1 MYINYGVFMKL
12 FLLLLVSTF
21 LYSSSLEKVSIQ
33 FNWKYQF
40 EVAGFIAAKEKGFY
54 ENVGLDVEL
63 KEYNPEVDILFD
75 VLNNKVTYGISSS
88 NIVLENKKIASIVL
102 LATYLQK
109 SPLVFI
115 TKPDIRTPSQFL
127 GKTIMGNKD
136 ELKNSSL
143 ALFLSHFNI
152 NFSNTKFIP
161 HNFKIDDFINGKVEI
176 MSAFRSNQLY
186 ELDKRKIDYNIID
199 PADYGFVMSAVNLY
213 TSKEEAFKN
222 KYRTQKFIEATNR
235 GWEYALK
242 NKEEIIDIL
251 IKKYG
256 VNKSK
261 EALLYERDV
270 VNQVM
275 MRDFYPIGK
284 VSPELTQRLVKQLSY
299 SGMIEPNQKINHIFF
314 ENIVDKIPSDFSLTK
329 SEKEYL
335 NSKHSLKMCIDPFW
349 YPIEFMKDGKI
360 SGITSDLKRYFEEKI
375 QINID
380 VVPTNN
386 WNESLDFIKDKK
398 CDIISSISPSYDRMS
413 YLNFTKPILTL
424 PIVVTTQKDKPFL
437 RDISLLKNEKIAIL
451 KGHFIAEYIK
461 DYFPYL
467 KIVEVASMNEG
478 LYLVEQGEVYG
489 YIDNALV
496 LSSTIQKEFSNSL
509 KIGFRFDIL
518 DELSIGTRNDEP
530 ILNDIF
536 SRLVDDLDETKK
548 QEFLNTWT
556 IITEQVGWFSLKEI
570 IFLVIF
576 TTTIFGGLI
585 FYQRKLKILNKKLK
599 KLYLTD
605 KLTGLYNR
613 FKIDKELSSQKDNI
627 DRNDSYSCGLI
638 LIDIDYFKSINDNL
652 GHLVGDCILKDISKL
667 LKNNLRKTDIIGRW
681 GGEEFLIIL
690 PFTSKD
696 IAKKIAENLRV
707 LIEENNFS
715 YKMNRKITISIG
727 VTEFSKSKSV
737 EDTLLLVDNLLYKA
751 KENGRNR
758 VEES

>member
-1 MYINYGVFMKL
+1 MKL

-21 LYSSSLEKVSIQ
+21 LYSSNLEKVSIQ

-222 KYRTQKFIEATNR
+222 KDRTQKFIEATNR

-335 NSKHSLKMCIDPFW
+335 NSKHSLKICIDPFW

-548 QEFLNTWT
+548 QEFLNNWT

-585 FYQRKLKILNKKLK
+585 FYQRKLKILNKKLNE
-599 KLYLTD
+599 LYLTD

-638 LIDIDYFKSINDNL
+638 LIDIDYFKSINDTL

-696 IAKKIAENLRV
+696 IAKKIAENLRA

-758 VEES
+758 VEVS

>member
-1 MYINYGVFMKL
+1 MKL

-115 TKPDIRTPSQFL
+115 TKPDIKTPSQFL

-222 KYRTQKFIEATNR
+222 KDRTQKFIEATNR

-335 NSKHSLKMCIDPFW
+335 NSKHSLKICIDPFW

-451 KGHFIAEYIK
+451 KRHFIAEYIK

-536 SRLVDDLDETKK
+536 SRLVDALDETKK
-548 QEFLNTWT
+548 QEFINNWT

-638 LIDIDYFKSINDNL
+638 LIDIDYFKSINDTL

-696 IAKKIAENLRV
+696 IAKKVAENLRV

>member
-1 MYINYGVFMKL
+1 MKL

-161 HNFKIDDFINGKVEI
+161 HNFKIDNFINGKVEI

-199 PADYGFVMSAVNLY
+199 PSDYGFVMSAVNLY

-222 KYRTQKFIEATNR
+222 KDRTQKFIEATNR

-261 EALLYERDV
+261 EALLYETDV

-398 CDIISSISPSYDRMS
+398 CDIISSISPSYDRIS

-478 LYLVEQGEVYG
+478 LYLVEQGGVYG
-489 YIDNALV
+489 YIDNALI

-536 SRLVDDLDETKK
+536 SRLVDALDETKK
-548 QEFLNTWT
+548 QEFLNNWT

-638 LIDIDYFKSINDNL
+638 LIDIDYFKSINDTL

>member
-1 MYINYGVFMKL
+1 MKL

-75 VLNNKVTYGISSS
+75 VLNNKVTYGISNS

-548 QEFLNTWT
+548 QEFLNNWT

-585 FYQRKLKILNKKLK
+585 FYQRKLKILNKKLNE
-599 KLYLTD
+599 LYLTD

-638 LIDIDYFKSINDNL
+638 LIDIDYFKSINDTL

-696 IAKKIAENLRV
+696 IAKKVAENLRV

>member
-1 MYINYGVFMKL
+1 MKL
-12 FLLLLVSTF
+12 FLLFLVSTF

-115 TKPDIRTPSQFL
+115 TKPDIKTPSQFL

-161 HNFKIDDFINGKVEI
+161 HNFKIDDFISGKVEI

-222 KYRTQKFIEATNR
+222 KDRTQKFIEATNR
-235 GWEYALK
+235 GWEYALN

-251 IKKYG
+251 IKKYV

-261 EALLYERDV
+261 EALLYETDV

-335 NSKHSLKMCIDPFW
+335 NSKHSLKICIDPFW

-451 KGHFIAEYIK
+451 KGHFISEYIK

-548 QEFLNTWT
+548 QEFLNNWT

-627 DRNDSYSCGLI
+627 DRKDSYSCGLI
-638 LIDIDYFKSINDNL
+638 LIDIDYFKSINDTL

-696 IAKKIAENLRV
+696 IAKKVAENLRV
-707 LIEENNFS
+707 LIGENNFS

-758 VEES
+758 VEVS

>member
-1 MYINYGVFMKL
+1 MKL

-115 TKPDIRTPSQFL
+115 TKPDIKTPSQFL

-143 ALFLSHFNI
+143 ALLLSHFNI

-222 KYRTQKFIEATNR
+222 KDRTQKFIEATNR

-261 EALLYERDV
+261 EALLYETDV

-548 QEFLNTWT
+548 QEFLNNWT

-638 LIDIDYFKSINDNL
+638 LIDIDYFKSINDTL

-696 IAKKIAENLRV
+696 IAKKVAENLRA
-707 LIEENNFS
+707 LIEEHNFS
-715 YKMNRKITISIG
+715 YNMNRKITISIG

>member
-1 MYINYGVFMKL
+1 MKL

-75 VLNNKVTYGISSS
+75 VLNNKVTYGISNS

-115 TKPDIRTPSQFL
+115 TKPDIKTPSQFL

-222 KYRTQKFIEATNR
+222 KDRTQKFIEATNR

-335 NSKHSLKMCIDPFW
+335 NSKYSLKMCIDPFW

-548 QEFLNTWT
+548 QEFLNNWT

-627 DRNDSYSCGLI
+627 DRKDSYSCGLI
-638 LIDIDYFKSINDNL
+638 LIDIDYFKSINDTL

-696 IAKKIAENLRV
+696 IAKKVAENLRV
-707 LIEENNFS
+707 LIGENNFS

>member
-1 MYINYGVFMKL
+1 MKL

-115 TKPDIRTPSQFL
+115 TKPDIKTPSQFL

-222 KYRTQKFIEATNR
+222 KDRTQKFIEATNR

-548 QEFLNTWT
+548 QEFLNNWT

-638 LIDIDYFKSINDNL
+638 LIDIDYFKSINDTL

-696 IAKKIAENLRV
+696 IAKKVAENLRV

>member
-1 MYINYGVFMKL
+1 MKL

-222 KYRTQKFIEATNR
+222 KDRTQKFIEATNR

-548 QEFLNTWT
+548 QEFLNNWT

-585 FYQRKLKILNKKLK
+585 FYQRKLKILNKKLNE
-599 KLYLTD
+599 LYLTD

-638 LIDIDYFKSINDNL
+638 LIDIDYFKSINDTL

-696 IAKKIAENLRV
+696 IAKKVAENLRV

>member
-1 MYINYGVFMKL
+1 MKL

-127 GKTIMGNKD
+127 GKTIMGHKD

-261 EALLYERDV
+261 EALLYETDV

-335 NSKHSLKMCIDPFW
+335 NSKHSLKICIDPFW

-548 QEFLNTWT
+548 QEFLNNWT

-599 KLYLTD
+599 ELYLTD

-638 LIDIDYFKSINDNL
+638 LIDIDYFKSINDTL

-696 IAKKIAENLRV
+696 IAKKIAENLRA

>member
-1 MYINYGVFMKL
+1 MKL

-115 TKPDIRTPSQFL
+115 TKPDIKTPSQFL

-222 KYRTQKFIEATNR
+222 KDRTQKFIEATNR

-335 NSKHSLKMCIDPFW
+335 NSKHSLKICIDPFW

-548 QEFLNTWT
+548 QEFLNNWT

-613 FKIDKELSSQKDNI
+613 FKIDKELSLQKDNI

-638 LIDIDYFKSINDNL
+638 LIDIDYFKSINDTL

>member
-1 MYINYGVFMKL
+1 MKL

-115 TKPDIRTPSQFL
+115 TKPDIKTPSQFL

-199 PADYGFVMSAVNLY
+199 PSDYGFVMSAVNLY

-314 ENIVDKIPSDFSLTK
+314 ENIVDKIPGDFSLTK

-548 QEFLNTWT
+548 QEFLNNWT

-585 FYQRKLKILNKKLK
+585 FYQRKLKILNKKLNE
-599 KLYLTD
+599 LYLTD

-627 DRNDSYSCGLI
+627 DRNDSYSCGLM
-638 LIDIDYFKSINDNL
+638 LIDIDYFKSINDTL
-652 GHLVGDCILKDISKL
+652 GHLEGDFILKDISKL
-667 LKNNLRKTDIIGRW
+667 LKNNLRKTDILGRW

-696 IAKKIAENLRV
+696 IAKKIAENLRA

>member
-1 MYINYGVFMKL
+1 MKL

-548 QEFLNTWT
+548 QEFLNNWT

-585 FYQRKLKILNKKLK
+585 FYQRKLKILNKKLNE
-599 KLYLTD
+599 LYLTD

-638 LIDIDYFKSINDNL
+638 LIDIDYFKSINDTL

-696 IAKKIAENLRV
+696 IAKKIAENLRA

-715 YKMNRKITISIG
+715 YKMNRKVTISIG

>member
-1 MYINYGVFMKL
+1 
-12 FLLLLVSTF
+12 
-21 LYSSSLEKVSIQ
+21 
-33 FNWKYQF
+33 
-40 EVAGFIAAKEKGFY
+40 
-54 ENVGLDVEL
+54 
-63 KEYNPEVDILFD
+63 
-75 VLNNKVTYGISSS
+75 
-88 NIVLENKKIASIVL
+88 
-102 LATYLQK
+102 
-109 SPLVFI
+109 
-115 TKPDIRTPSQFL
+115 
-127 GKTIMGNKD
+127 
-136 ELKNSSL
+136 
-143 ALFLSHFNI
+143 
-152 NFSNTKFIP
+152 
-161 HNFKIDDFINGKVEI
+161 
-176 MSAFRSNQLY
+176 
-186 ELDKRKIDYNIID
+186 
-199 PADYGFVMSAVNLY
+199 
-213 TSKEEAFKN
+213 
-222 KYRTQKFIEATNR
+222 
-235 GWEYALK
+235 
-242 NKEEIIDIL
+242 
-251 IKKYG
+251 
-256 VNKSK
+256 
-261 EALLYERDV
+261 
-270 VNQVM
+270 
-275 MRDFYPIGK
+275 
-284 VSPELTQRLVKQLSY
+284 
-299 SGMIEPNQKINHIFF
+299 
-314 ENIVDKIPSDFSLTK
+314 
-329 SEKEYL
+329 
-335 NSKHSLKMCIDPFW
+335 
-349 YPIEFMKDGKI
+349 
-360 SGITSDLKRYFEEKI
+360 
-375 QINID
+375 
-380 VVPTNN
+380 
-386 WNESLDFIKDKK
+386 
-398 CDIISSISPSYDRMS
+398 MS

-548 QEFLNTWT
+548 QEFLNNWT

-599 KLYLTD
+599 ELYLTD

-638 LIDIDYFKSINDNL
+638 LIDIDYFKSINDTL

-696 IAKKIAENLRV
+696 IAKKIAENLRA

>member
-1 MYINYGVFMKL
+1 MKL

-115 TKPDIRTPSQFL
+115 TKPDIKTPSQFL

-143 ALFLSHFNI
+143 ALLLSHFNI

-222 KYRTQKFIEATNR
+222 KDRTQKFIEATNR

-275 MRDFYPIGK
+275 MSDFYPIGK

-335 NSKHSLKMCIDPFW
+335 NSKHILKMCIDPFW

-398 CDIISSISPSYDRMS
+398 CDIISSISPSYDRIS

-478 LYLVEQGEVYG
+478 LYLVEQGGVYG

-536 SRLVDDLDETKK
+536 SRLVDALDETKK
-548 QEFLNTWT
+548 QEFLNNWT

-613 FKIDKELSSQKDNI
+613 FKIDKELILEKEKI
-627 DRNDSYSCGLI
+627 DRNSSYSCGLI
-638 LIDIDYFKSINDNL
+638 LIDIDYFKRINDTL
-652 GHLVGDCILKDISKL
+652 GHLVGDCILKDISML

-696 IAKKIAENLRV
+696 IAKKVAENLRV
-707 LIEENNFS
+707 LIEEHNFS
-715 YKMNRKITISIG
+715 YNMNRKITISIG

>member
-1 MYINYGVFMKL
+1 MKL

-284 VSPELTQRLVKQLSY
+284 VSPVLTQRLVKQLSY

-335 NSKHSLKMCIDPFW
+335 NSKHSLKMCIDPYW
-349 YPIEFMKDGKI
+349 YPIEFIKDGKI

-467 KIVEVASMNEG
+467 KIVEVASTNEG

-548 QEFLNTWT
+548 QEFLNNWT

-613 FKIDKELSSQKDNI
+613 FKIDKELSLQKDNI

-638 LIDIDYFKSINDNL
+638 LIDIDYFKSINDTL
-652 GHLVGDCILKDISKL
+652 GHLVGDCILKDISKF

-690 PFTSKD
+690 PFSSKD

>member
-1 MYINYGVFMKL
+1 MKL

-335 NSKHSLKMCIDPFW
+335 NSKHSLKICIDPFW

-548 QEFLNTWT
+548 QEFLNNWT

-638 LIDIDYFKSINDNL
+638 LIDIDYFKSINDTL

-696 IAKKIAENLRV
+696 IAKKVAENLRV

>member
-1 MYINYGVFMKL
+1 MKL
-12 FLLLLVSTF
+12 FLLFLVSTF

-63 KEYNPEVDILFD
+63 KEYNPEVDILSD
-75 VLNNKVTYGISSS
+75 VLNNKVTYGISNS
-88 NIVLENKKIASIVL
+88 NIVLENKKIASIAL

-115 TKPDIRTPSQFL
+115 TKPDIKTPSQFL

-152 NFSNTKFIP
+152 NFSNTKFIS

-222 KYRTQKFIEATNR
+222 KDRTQKFIEATNR

-261 EALLYERDV
+261 EALLYETDV

-398 CDIISSISPSYDRMS
+398 CDIISSISPSYDRIS

-437 RDISLLKNEKIAIL
+437 IDISLLKNEKIAIL

-548 QEFLNTWT
+548 QEFLNNWT

-613 FKIDKELSSQKDNI
+613 FKIDKELSLQKDNI

-638 LIDIDYFKSINDNL
+638 LIDIDYFKSINDTL

-696 IAKKIAENLRV
+696 IAKKVAENLRA

-715 YKMNRKITISIG
+715 YQMNRKITISIG

>member
-1 MYINYGVFMKL
+1 MKL

-115 TKPDIRTPSQFL
+115 TKPDIKTPSQFL
-127 GKTIMGNKD
+127 GKTIMGHKD

-222 KYRTQKFIEATNR
+222 KDRTQKFIEATNR

-261 EALLYERDV
+261 EALLYETDV

-314 ENIVDKIPSDFSLTK
+314 ENIVDKIPSNFSLTK

-360 SGITSDLKRYFEEKI
+360 SGITSDLKRYFEEK
-375 QINID
+375 NS
-380 VVPTNN
+380 N
-386 WNESLDFIKDKK
+386 KYR
-398 CDIISSISPSYDRMS
+398 C
-413 YLNFTKPILTL
+413 
-424 PIVVTTQKDKPFL
+424 
-437 RDISLLKNEKIAIL
+437 
-451 KGHFIAEYIK
+451 
-461 DYFPYL
+461 
-467 KIVEVASMNEG
+467 
-478 LYLVEQGEVYG
+478 
-489 YIDNALV
+489 
-496 LSSTIQKEFSNSL
+496 STY
-509 KIGFRFDIL
+509 
-518 DELSIGTRNDEP
+518 
-530 ILNDIF
+530 
-536 SRLVDDLDETKK
+536 K
-548 QEFLNTWT
+548 QLE
-556 IITEQVGWFSLKEI
+556 
-570 IFLVIF
+570 
-576 TTTIFGGLI
+576 
-585 FYQRKLKILNKKLK
+585 
-599 KLYLTD
+599 
-605 KLTGLYNR
+605 
-613 FKIDKELSSQKDNI
+613 
-627 DRNDSYSCGLI
+627 
-638 LIDIDYFKSINDNL
+638 
-652 GHLVGDCILKDISKL
+652 
-667 LKNNLRKTDIIGRW
+667 
-681 GGEEFLIIL
+681 
-690 PFTSKD
+690 
-696 IAKKIAENLRV
+696 
-707 LIEENNFS
+707 
-715 YKMNRKITISIG
+715 
-727 VTEFSKSKSV
+727 
-737 EDTLLLVDNLLYKA
+737 
-751 KENGRNR
+751 
-758 VEES
+758 

>member
-1 MYINYGVFMKL
+1 MKL
-12 FLLLLVSTF
+12 FLLFLVSTF

-75 VLNNKVTYGISSS
+75 VLNNKVTYGISNS

-314 ENIVDKIPSDFSLTK
+314 ENIVDKIPGDFSLTK

-451 KGHFIAEYIK
+451 KGHFISEYIK

-467 KIVEVASMNEG
+467 KIIEVASMNEG

-548 QEFLNTWT
+548 QEFLNNWT

-613 FKIDKELSSQKDNI
+613 FKIDKELSLQKDNI

-638 LIDIDYFKSINDNL
+638 LIDIDYFKSINDTL

>member
-1 MYINYGVFMKL
+1 ML
-12 FLLLLVSTF
+12 
-21 LYSSSLEKVSIQ
+21 
-33 FNWKYQF
+33 
-40 EVAGFIAAKEKGFY
+40 AKEKGFY

-75 VLNNKVTYGISSS
+75 VLNNKVTYGISNS

-115 TKPDIRTPSQFL
+115 TKPDIKTPSLFL

-222 KYRTQKFIEATNR
+222 KDRTQKFIEATNR

-261 EALLYERDV
+261 EALLYETDV

-509 KIGFRFDIL
+509 KIGFRFDVL
-518 DELSIGTRNDEP
+518 DEISIGTRNDEP

-548 QEFLNTWT
+548 QEFLNNWT

-585 FYQRKLKILNKKLK
+585 FYQRKLKILNKKLNE
-599 KLYLTD
+599 LYLTD

-613 FKIDKELSSQKDNI
+613 FKIDKELSLQKDNI

-638 LIDIDYFKSINDNL
+638 LIDIDYFKSINDTL

-696 IAKKIAENLRV
+696 IAKKVAENLRA

-715 YKMNRKITISIG
+715 YNMNRKITISIG

>member
-1 MYINYGVFMKL
+1 MKL

-222 KYRTQKFIEATNR
+222 KDRTQKFIEATNR

-548 QEFLNTWT
+548 QEFLNNWT

-638 LIDIDYFKSINDNL
+638 LIDIDYFKSINDTL

-696 IAKKIAENLRV
+696 IAKKVAENLRV

>member
-1 MYINYGVFMKL
+1 MKL

-127 GKTIMGNKD
+127 GKTIMGDKE

-143 ALFLSHFNI
+143 ALLLSHFNI

-199 PADYGFVMSAVNLY
+199 PSDYGFVMSAGNLY

-496 LSSTIQKEFSNSL
+496 LSSTMQKEFSNSL

-518 DELSIGTRNDEP
+518 DEISIGTRNDEP

-536 SRLVDDLDETKK
+536 SRLVDDLDEVKK
-548 QEFLNTWT
+548 QDFLNKWT
-556 IITEQVGWFSLKEI
+556 IITEQVGWFSLKELL
-570 IFLVIF
+570 FLIIF
-576 TTTIFGGLI
+576 TTIIFACLV
-585 FYQRKLKILNKKLK
+585 FYQKRLRVLNKELK
-599 KLYLTD
+599 RLYLTD

-613 FKIDKELSSQKDNI
+613 FKIDKELILEKEKI
-627 DRNDSYSCGLI
+627 DRNSSYSCSLM
-638 LIDIDYFKSINDNL
+638 LLDIDYFKNINDTL
-652 GHLVGDCILKDISKL
+652 GHLVGDLVLKDISNL
-667 LKNNLRKTDIIGRW
+667 LKNNLRKTDIVGRW

-696 IAKKIAENLRV
+696 IAKKIAENLRA

>member
-1 MYINYGVFMKL
+1 MKL
-12 FLLLLVSTF
+12 FLLFLVSTF

-63 KEYNPEVDILFD
+63 KEYNPEVDILSD

-115 TKPDIRTPSQFL
+115 TKPDIKTPSQFL

-222 KYRTQKFIEATNR
+222 KDRTQKFIEATNR

-256 VNKSK
+256 VDKLK
-261 EALLYERDV
+261 EALLYETDV

-314 ENIVDKIPSDFSLTK
+314 ENIIDKIPSDFSLTK

-335 NSKHSLKMCIDPFW
+335 NSKHSLKICIDPYW

-548 QEFLNTWT
+548 QEFLNNWT
-556 IITEQVGWFSLKEI
+556 IITEQVGWFSSKEI

-585 FYQRKLKILNKKLK
+585 FYQRKLKTLNKKLK

-627 DRNDSYSCGLI
+627 DRNESYSCGLI
-638 LIDIDYFKSINDNL
+638 LIDIDYFKSINDTL

-696 IAKKIAENLRV
+696 IAKKVAENLRV

-715 YKMNRKITISIG
+715 YKMDRKITISIG

-751 KENGRNR
+751 KKNGRNR
-758 VEES
+758 VEVS

>member
-1 MYINYGVFMKL
+1 MKL

-548 QEFLNTWT
+548 QEFLNNWT

-627 DRNDSYSCGLI
+627 DRKDSYSCGLI
-638 LIDIDYFKSINDNL
+638 LIDIDYFKRINDTL

-696 IAKKIAENLRV
+696 IAKKVAENLRV
-707 LIEENNFS
+707 LIGENNFS

-758 VEES
+758 VEVS

>member
-1 MYINYGVFMKL
+1 MKL

-222 KYRTQKFIEATNR
+222 KDRTQKFIEATNR

-548 QEFLNTWT
+548 QEFLNNWT

-627 DRNDSYSCGLI
+627 DRKDSYSCGLI
-638 LIDIDYFKSINDNL
+638 LIDIDYFKSINDTL

-696 IAKKIAENLRV
+696 IAKKVAENLRV
-707 LIEENNFS
+707 LIGENNFS

-758 VEES
+758 VEVS